1 MSDQTE
7 DKTEETPVVA
17 ETAAETKK
25 PAKTKAAPEKKA
37 APEVAA
43 STEATLYDQLGGQ
56 AAVDAAVDIFYRKV
70 VGDAR
75 INYFFFG
82 VNVAEQAKK
91 QKAFLTMAFGGPH
104 HYTGQD
110 MRRGHAKLVDMG
122 LNDRHF
128 DIVLDHLRDTLA
140 ELDVVEKLIDD
151 VIAIAEST
159 RKDVLGR

>member
-7 DKTEETPVVA
+7 DKIEETPVA
-17 ETAAETKK
+17 SETVTESKK
-25 PAKTKAAPEKKA
+25 PAKTKPTPEKQ
-37 APEVAA
+37 PPP
-43 STEATLYDQLGGQ
+43 EATANAEPSLYDQLGGQ
-56 AAVDAAVDIFYRKV
+56 DAVNAAVDIFYRKV

-128 DIVLDHLRDTLA
+128 DIVLDHLRDTLS